1 MMNVKERVLAYKDE
15 MIETLAKLVSY
26 NSELDTSNPDYPF
39 GQVNAECLHA
49 ALEICAA
56 NGMKTVNLDN
66 YIGYGELG
74 EGEEVV
80 GVIGHLD
87 IVPAGEGWNTDPFV
101 LTEKDGKLYGRG
113 SSDDKGGVVASL
125 YALKILQ
132 DMGVEFT
139 KRVRLIMGC
148 NEETGSKCLAYYVK
162 KEGDVDYGFTPDAM
176 FPGTFGEKGMVA
188 ATFSAPSEKILDIK
202 GGAATNVVCA
212 HVETKLAKGAC
223 NLNQLKASLI
233 SNDVKFTVEEH
244 EAYDEI
250 HVFGVAAHASTPE
263 HGRNAISFL
272 MDALYDAGIEDEFV
286 TSYHKMIGLSTD
298 GAGCDVKLN
307 DDYGALTLNVGVI
320 GKKENVITATIDI
333 RFPVTLT
340 SVMVTVPMEAAFKT
354 VKAELNIHGA
364 HEPLFLPLDSDL
376 VRALV
381 SAYQSVTGDTETQPM
396 TMGGGTYAKGIKNTI
411 AFGGGFPNSE
421 NCHMHDANEFIK
433 VDELLLQTEI
443 YVQAILNILAL

>member
-1 MMNVKERVLAYKDE
+1 MNVKERVLAYKDE

-26 NSELDTSNPDYPF
+26 NSELDTSDPAYPF
-39 GQVNAECLHA
+39 GKTNADCLNA

-132 DMGVEFT
+132 DMGVEFN

-148 NEETGSKCLAYYVK
+148 NEETGSKCLAYYVN

-176 FPGTFGEKGMVA
+176 FPGTFGEKGTVG
-188 ATFSAPSEKILDIK
+188 ATFSAASEKILKIK
-202 GGAATNVVCA
+202 GGAAANVVCA
-212 HVETKLAKGAC
+212 HVEAKLAKNAC

-233 SNDVKFTVEEH
+233 SNDLKFTVEEK
-244 EAYDEI
+244 ETYDEV
-250 HVFGVAAHASTPE
+250 HVYGVAAHASTPE
-263 HGRNAISFL
+263 HGRNAISYL
-272 MDALYDAGIEDEFV
+272 MDALYDAGIEDDFV
-286 TSYHKMIGLSTD
+286 SAYHQMIGLATN
-298 GAGCDVKLN
+298 GEGCNVALSDH
-307 DDYGALTLNVGVI
+307 YGALTLNIGVI
-320 GKKENVITATIDI
+320 GMKDGVITATIDI

-340 SVMVTVPMEAAFKT
+340 ADAVTVPMKAAFDT
-354 VKAELNIHGA
+354 TKAVLNIHGT

-376 VRALV
+376 VKALV

-411 AFGGGFPNSE
+411 AFGGGFPDSE

-433 VDELLLQTEI
+433 IDELLKQTEV